1 MSAFEHVM
9 SLISF
14 VFALAIAH
22 LLSCAIAIF
31 RARSRV
37 RFSFTHAAWMA
48 VSLLQVMAWWLAFW
62 DFRLM
67 KSWNVGFVAFTL
79 LAGILVYVYTGL
91 VCPEVPREGTLDLGE
106 FHRENGRQYIA
117 VYLMLGVVGFLYGA
131 VYGYLYNIP
140 EQTAQNAVIA
150 PITLVALVAFISRNR
165 VVQTVCAAVMLALY
179 PVYFYVGQHALQ

>member
-22 LLSCAIAIF
+22 LLTCAIAIF

-67 KSWNVGFVAFTL
+67 KSWDVGYVAFTL

-91 VCPEVPREGTLDLGE
+91 VCPEVPKEGALDLGE
-106 FHRENGRQYIA
+106 FHRTSGRQYIV
-117 VYLMLGVVGFLYGA
+117 VYLALGIVGFVYGA
-131 VYGYLYNIP
+131 VYGYFYDIP
-140 EQTAQNAVIA
+140 EQTAQDAVII
-150 PITLVALVAFISRNR
+150 PMLLVSLAAFVFRNG
-165 VVQTVCAAVMLALY
+165 VVQTACAAAMLALY
-179 PVYFYVGQHALQ
+179 PVYFYVGQHPLR

>member
-22 LLSCAIAIF
+22 LLTCAIAIF

-37 RFSFTHAAWMA
+37 RFSFIHAVWMA

-67 KSWNVGFVAFTL
+67 KSWDVGFVAFTL
-79 LAGILVYVYTGL
+79 VTGILVYVYTGL
-91 VCPEVPREGTLDLGE
+91 VCPEVPREGPLDLE
-106 FHRENGRQYIA
+106 DYHRTHSREYIA
-117 VYLMLGVVGFLYGA
+117 VLLAIGVVGFAYGA
-131 VYGYLYNIP
+131 IYGYLYDIP
-140 EQTAQNAVIA
+140 EQTAQNAVII
-150 PITLVALVAFISRNR
+150 PITLVTLVAFIFRNR
-165 VVQTVCAAVMLALY
+165 TVQTVCAAAVLALY
-179 PVYFYVGQHALQ
+179 PVYFYVGQHPLQ

>member
-22 LLSCAIAIF
+22 LLTCAIAIF

-37 RFSFTHAAWMA
+37 RFSFTHAAWMI
-48 VSLLQVMAWWLAFW
+48 VSLMQVMVWWLAFW

-67 KSWNVGFVAFTL
+67 KSWDVGYVTFTL

-91 VCPEVPREGTLDLGE
+91 VCPEVPKEGPLDLE
-106 FHRENGRQYIA
+106 DYHRTHGREYLA
-117 VYLMLGVVGFLYGA
+117 VYLALGVVGLVYGA
-131 VYGYLYNIP
+131 VYGYLYNVP
-140 EQTAQNAVIA
+140 EQTAQDAVIA
-150 PITLVALVAFISRNR
+150 PMTLVAAVALIFRNR
-165 VVQTVCAAVMLALY
+165 TIQTVCAAVMLALY
-179 PVYFYVGQHALQ
+179 PVYLYVGQHALQ

>member
-1 MSAFEHVM
+1 M
-9 SLISF
+9 SLVSF

-22 LLSCAIAIF
+22 LLTGAIAIF

-37 RFSFTHAAWMA
+37 IFSFTHAAWMII
-48 VSLLQVMAWWLAFW
+48 SLMQVMLWWLAFW

-67 KSWNVGFVAFTL
+67 KSWNVGYVAFTL

-91 VCPEVPREGTLDLGE
+91 VCPEVPKHGPLDLE
-106 FHRENGRQYIA
+106 DYHRRHGREYIA
-117 VYLMLGVVGFLYGA
+117 VYLALGVVGFVYGA

-150 PITLVALVAFISRNR
+150 PMTLVAIVAVIFPNR
-165 VVQTVCAAVMLALY
+165 TLQTVCATVMLALY
-179 PVYFYVGQHALQ
+179 PVYLYVGQHALQ

>member
-22 LLSCAIAIF
+22 LLTCAIAIF

-37 RFSFTHAAWMA
+37 RFSFTHVAWMA
-48 VSLLQVMAWWLAFW
+48 VSLLQVMVWWLAFW

-67 KSWNVGFVAFTL
+67 KSWDVGYVAFTL

-91 VCPEVPREGTLDLGE
+91 VCPELPEEGPLDLGDY
-106 FHRENGRQYIA
+106 HRTHGREYIA
-117 VYLMLGVVGFLYGA
+117 VYLALGVVGFVYGA
-131 VYGYLYNIP
+131 VYGYLYNVP
-140 EQTAQNAVIA
+140 EQTAQNAVIM
-150 PITLVALVAFISRNR
+150 PMTLVAVVAFIFRNR
-165 VVQTVCAAVMLALY
+165 TVQTICAAVMLALY
-179 PVYFYVGQHALQ
+179 PVYLYVGQHALQ